1 VEQDPSELL
10 TAEDQAR
17 VFEAQSA
24 ETMAGTAYWK
34 TLMRELAEEEARA
47 LRSLADYLKHEPH
60 PDREEVMTLCLK
72 WFAAHDL
79 RLNILRKVTNVIS
92 FKSALKKV
100 LQQYIDEQEQ
110 MTLTGTEL

>member
-1 VEQDPSELL
+1 VEQDSSELL
-10 TAEDQAR
+10 SSEDQAQL
-17 VFEAQSA
+17 FEAQSA

-34 TLMRELAEEEARA
+34 SLMRELAEEEAKS
-47 LRSLADYLKHEPH
+47 LRNLADYLKHEPH

-72 WFAAHDL
+72 WFASHDM
-79 RLNILRKVTNVIS
+79 RINILRKVANVIS

-110 MTLTGTEL
+110 MTLTRTEL

>member
-1 VEQDPSELL
+1 VDHQEQDLL
-10 TAEDQAR
+10 SPEDQAQL
-17 VFEAQSA
+17 FEAQSA

-34 TLMRELAEEEARA
+34 TLMGELAEEEAGA

-72 WFAAHDL
+72 WFAAHDM
-79 RLNILRKVTNVIS
+79 RLSILRKVANVIS